1 MAMGAL
7 GIHPDLK
14 LTGDWN
20 MPNRSSPKA
29 RVTETRAPSMSKSHC
44 RARRCA
50 TLEVCGPESC
60 RPGGRLFHALCDL
73 ADRFL
78 QRRGDPRAMQVG
90 TVLFYV
96 AFHSARAAEDDDF
109 RLSLRTSLDM
119 LVELEPVERWLRP
132 PPAFDPPAGQ
142 GQPAPRPYPACAGA
156 ELPATRGAG

>member
-1 MAMGAL
+1 
-7 GIHPDLK
+7 
-14 LTGDWN
+14 

-29 RVTETRAPSMSKSHC
+29 RVTKTRAPSMNKSAR

-78 QRRGDPRAMQVG
+78 QRRGDPRAMQLG

-132 PPAFDPPAGQ
+132 TPAFDVPSGR
-142 GQPAPRPYPACAGA
+142 PAPRPYPTCAGA
-156 ELPATRGAG
+156 EIPAPRGSG

>member
-1 MAMGAL
+1 
-7 GIHPDLK
+7 
-14 LTGDWN
+14 
-20 MPNRSSPKA
+20 
-29 RVTETRAPSMSKSHC
+29 
-44 RARRCA
+44 
-50 TLEVCGPESC
+50 
-60 RPGGRLFHALCDL
+60 
-73 ADRFL
+73 
-78 QRRGDPRAMQVG
+78 MQVG

-142 GQPAPRPYPACAGA
+142 GQPAPRPYPASAGA

>member
-1 MAMGAL
+1 
-7 GIHPDLK
+7 
-14 LTGDWN
+14 
-20 MPNRSSPKA
+20 MPNRSPPKA
-29 RVTETRAPSMSKSHC
+29 LSRASSTKNMAR

-50 TLEVCGPESC
+50 TLDVCGPGSC

-78 QRRGDPRAMQVG
+78 QRRGDPRAMQLG

-119 LVELEPVERWLRP
+119 LVELEPIERWLRP
-132 PPAFDPPAGQ
+132 PPAFDPPAGR
-142 GQPAPRPYPACAGA
+142 PAPRPYPTCAGA
-156 ELPATRGAG
+156 DFPAVRGDG